1 MELGCS
7 PHDTR
12 RRSCEPPIGP
22 ESGARLCGAS
32 CTVEKRPK
40 TFNEG
45 RHISDAEYLIWMAR
59 VRLHLTSEEKAFF
72 DKSTKDS
79 SIDEFRAEKAAA
91 LVTILM
97 DRHGFPVAKVKG

>member
-1 MELGCS
+1 MTPDVDLANLPSDPKAALGYAELHALWKS
-7 PHDTR
+7 DQ
-12 RRSCEPPIGP
+12 E
-22 ESGARLCGAS
+22 
-32 CTVEKRPK
+32 